1 MRKYVLP
8 VLSFYLDYIL
18 VSTIVALA
26 AFFLGEAWS
35 LFAGEDTRWY
45 AEFGTSLAL
54 VTLGRVLG
62 LSVGD
67 RLLAPAYKMQDD
79 EPPPRLWPNLVLGT
93 LLILDGL
100 KQMVRW
106 SQLDAVIPV
115 FGMVETTPLKAALL
129 IAMGALY
136 VAAGAMILR
145 FARNARAAAIT
156 ALAVSAA
163 SLGLSWSILP
173 DAIARVQTARRAAQG
188 LAVREGEIE
197 MMQTMLPWIGIGTL
211 ALVGVLV
218 WISRERE

>member
-1 MRKYVLP
+1 MRRYVLP

-18 VSTIVALA
+18 VSMIVALA

-45 AEFGTSLAL
+45 AEFDTSLAL

-62 LSVGD
+62 LSAGD
-67 RLLAPAYKMQDD
+67 RLLAAARDLAD
-79 EPPPRLWPNLVLGT
+79 EELRPRLWPNLALGT

-115 FGMVETTPLKAALL
+115 FGMVETTPVKAALL
-129 IAMGALY
+129 VAMGALY

-145 FARNARAAAIT
+145 FARNAKAAAIT
-156 ALAVSAA
+156 TLAVSAA
-163 SLGLSWSILP
+163 SLGLSWSVLP
-173 DAIARVQTARRAAQG
+173 DERLSWRGGNQLGSVHQRPKQG
-188 LAVREGEIE
+188 
-197 MMQTMLPWIGIGTL
+197 
-211 ALVGVLV
+211 
-218 WISRERE
+218 